1 MCREQTSWLTRSE
14 LTGTFGV
21 AEPHLAQLQEQA
33 LKEIKEM
40 ELKKHSEELM
50 AFLSFRDLLLP
61 SNTTIALEP
70 YEETKQCL
78 PAGQI
83 ETAIK
88 NKLDKI
94 PEYNFY
100 Q

>member
-1 MCREQTSWLTRSE
+1 
-14 LTGTFGV
+14 V

-70 YEETKQCL
+70 YEETK
-78 PAGQI
+78 
-83 ETAIK
+83 
-88 NKLDKI
+88 
-94 PEYNFY
+94 
-100 Q
+100 